1 MMAYDENGKHNIMGI
16 PPAIFLT
23 GAVVVLIATYL
34 GRLPNN
40 LFGGLTI
47 CAVIGYLI
55 KYVCDHVK
63 VLEKTFGLALVA
75 FLPAFL
81 VYFHLIPDV
90 RLHE

>member
-55 KYVCDHVK
+55 
-63 VLEKTFGLALVA
+63 L
-75 FLPAFL
+75 
-81 VYFHLIPDV
+81 
-90 RLHE
+90 